1 MMDEKNV
8 YDFTVDMPPR
18 LVDHEY
24 PIPSDGKYRSDI
36 QELKKNDVENAQK

>member
-1 MMDEKNV
+1 MDGKKV
-8 YDFTVDMPPR
+8 YNFTTDFPHM

-36 QELKKNDVENAQK
+36 QELIKNDV